1 LRDCSQPKVKVLVV
15 WEPIL
20 FTDIQPPS
28 TRELERVSD
37 ERASQFWDKN
47 GTVSRA
53 IAPPIVAR
61 GQDDKRR
68 RYRTKG
74 EMLWDTVA
82 IYPAGTQWGDRA
94 PDPAY
99 TGGPVV
105 TVASDLRTALQKS
118 LAP

>member
-1 LRDCSQPKVKVLVV
+1 VV

-28 TRELERVSD
+28 NRELERVSD
-37 ERASQFWDKN
+37 QHAAQFWDKN
-47 GTVSRA
+47 RTVSRA
-53 IAPPIVAR
+53 IAPPIVGR
-61 GQDDKRR
+61 GQDNKHR

-82 IYPAGTQWGDRA
+82 IYPAGAQWGDRA

-118 LAP
+118 LTP